1 MKKVVFCYKKDG
13 EFINGIFD
21 FFHKLMKPSTYSCDS
36 CEVTHNYSGMRSAWK
51 SYLEWL
57 PLPCDFFD
65 EEQFLKAFPNAS
77 KVSFPCVFI
86 LDKDQILEQIISS
99 KELENAGM
107 SELTSLLHNQLVS
120 CKINNVRQLKD

>member
-1 MKKVVFCYKKDG
+1 MQKIIFVYQKNKD

-21 FFHKLMKPSTYSCDS
+21 FFHKLMMPDTYSCNP

-57 PLPCDFFD
+57 PLPSDFFD
-65 EEQFLKAFPNAS
+65 VEQFLIAFPNATIDL
-77 KVSFPCVFI
+77 FPCVFI
-86 LDKDQILEQIISS
+86 LNKDQTLEQIISS

-120 CKINNVRQLKD
+120 CKINFIDK